1 MPIAVAAMVGPAD
14 VRVRKGFGL
23 LTCVGLR
30 TGACLCLFDQE
41 TGVAGMVHVTHGEST
56 EENPNRPGKYAGSGV
71 EALIMSMERTGA
83 HRGRLVA
90 VLAGGSEVSVNDGA
104 DDVIQLEAGVC
115 RAVQLELG
123 RHGIPILGSD
133 LGGRED
139 RSVIL
144 DLGAKTVRVRSQ
156 EDEKLICDLRQTA
169 AASLQAA

>member
-41 TGVAGMVHVTHGEST
+41 TGVAGMVHITHGESL

-71 EALIMSMERTGA
+71 EALIHSMERTGA

-90 VLAGGSEVSVNDGA
+90 VLTGGAAVSVNDGE
-104 DDVIQLEAGVC
+104 DDVIRLESGVC
-115 RAVQLELG
+115 RAVELELK
-123 RHGIPILGSD
+123 RHGIAILGKD
-133 LGGRED
+133 LGGSDD
-139 RSVIL
+139 RSVLL
-144 DLGAKTVRVRSQ
+144 DIGTGTVRVRTQ
-156 EDEKLICDLRQTA
+156 AGERLICDLRSETA
-169 AASLQAA
+169 VVAHAA